1 MPSDSRPVARPEDV
15 ERWLAELELTP
26 GSRIE
31 RNGVSAW
38 DLELDGRRRLDLP
51 VTVILDPTLGLI
63 CWVHFAPP
71 LGDMLRRAY
80 RKLLR
85 WNDEFPFVKFSL
97 AEDGRPTLAA
107 ELGATGLDRDVLG
120 TALVRL
126 LGVSDRLLEESAEW
140 LWLGGRIPADLAMR
154 TRRNVGLVE
163 RYAQRLGELF
173 ES

>member
-1 MPSDSRPVARPEDV
+1 MPSDSPVARPEDL
-15 ERWLAELELTP
+15 ERWFAELELTP

-31 RNGVSAW
+31 RDGVSAW

-51 VTVILDPTLGLI
+51 ITVILDPDLGLI

-85 WNDEFPFVKFSL
+85 WNDEFPFVKFAL

-107 ELGATGLDRDVLG
+107 ELGVTGLDRDVLG
-120 TALVRL
+120 MALVRL

-140 LWLGGRIPADLAMR
+140 LWLGGKIPADLASR
-154 TRRNVGLVE
+154 TRRNVGLVD
-163 RYAQRLGELF
+163 RYAPRLSDLF
-173 ES
+173 AP